1 MSTLSKTFIEVK
13 IVWTSLR
20 DPLAAAAHEEF
31 VAVCHNRRIP
41 GKLAVLANGIYLRHT
56 YIMDK

>member
-1 MSTLSKTFIEVK
+1 MSTLSKNFIEVM

-20 DPLAAAAHEEF
+20 DPLAAAAREEF
-31 VAVCHNRRIP
+31 VAVCYKRRIP
-41 GKLAVLANGIYLRHT
+41 GKLAVLANGLRHT